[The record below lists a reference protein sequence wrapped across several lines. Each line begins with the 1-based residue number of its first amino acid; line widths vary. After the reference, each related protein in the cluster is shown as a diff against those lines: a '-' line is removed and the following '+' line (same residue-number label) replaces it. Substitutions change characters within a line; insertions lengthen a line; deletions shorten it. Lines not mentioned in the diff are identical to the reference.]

1 MWGGGEALCKDESHR
16 ACTWTCPMRLKPLS
30 APWFADTSPECL
42 GELTCMRGS
51 RSSNSFTGEEL
62 PYEGRLWKSRRICT
76 SRNRLLVSCHA
87 GSCWWSRNL
96 TSSQL
101 NKSQPSVWTTRID
114 FFLKYPQSL
123 NAFVKFLSLCTQ
135 CQPQLNNEG
144 SPRKLLT
151 YKQPMLPVMKAT
163 SYCLVYWFCSCGA
176 L

>member
-1 MWGGGEALCKDESHR
+1 MQWWISQGLHLDLSHEVKVPLCPLICWYTPRVFGGAHVQEGKQILKQFYGWGSATWRPLC
-16 ACTWTCPMRLKPLS
+16 
-30 APWFADTSPECL
+30 
-42 GELTCMRGS
+42 
-51 RSSNSFTGEEL
+51 
-62 PYEGRLWKSRRICT
+62 LWKSRRICT

-87 GSCWWSRNL
+87 GSRWWSRNL

-151 YKQPMLPVMKAT
+151 NKQPMLPVMKAT
-163 SYCLVYWFCSCGA
+163 SYCLVY
-176 L
+176 